1 MIYITHAQRCNK
13 AFKLPSVFI
22 AEPSKVYTS
31 KQVLKDGVAS
41 SQMVVVTDDPSIR
54 NSVYKVQDFSIEN
67 LVAAGC
73 FEKLT
78 DCPTLGTVSKLE
90 VSEVFNQ

>member
-1 MIYITHAQRCNK
+1 MSHAQRSN
-13 AFKLPSVFI
+13 APFELPSVFL
-22 AEPSKVYTS
+22 AVPTKVYSS

-41 SQMVVVTDDPSIR
+41 SQMVVVTDDPSLR
-54 NSVYKVQDFSIEN
+54 NSVYKVQDFAIEN

-73 FEKLT
+73 FDKLT

-90 VSEVFNQ
+90 VSEVFNK